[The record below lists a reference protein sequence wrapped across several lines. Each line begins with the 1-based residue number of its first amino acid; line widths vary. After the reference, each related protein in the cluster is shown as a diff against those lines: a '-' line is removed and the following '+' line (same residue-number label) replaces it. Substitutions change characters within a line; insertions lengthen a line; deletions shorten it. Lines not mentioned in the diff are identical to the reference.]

1 MIILASAS
9 PRRKEILS
17 ELGVDFRVV
26 VADTDESSDI
36 SDPVEL
42 TRELARRKGLAVYE
56 KLLQSGEYDAESAII
71 ISADTVV
78 CRDGE
83 ILGKPRDRAD
93 AVAMLTSLSGRS
105 HTVVSGVAVTV
116 RGVTRTDASVT
127 TVRVQEIPREE
138 IERYVDSGEPMDKAG
153 AYGIQGK
160 GCVLVDI
167 GGKNK
172 DNGIVLA
179 AHADT
184 LGAMVSEIKGNG
196 NLKVTPIGG
205 MNANNAEAENCRIVT
220 RFDGVYEGTFQLN
233 NASIHVNGEYDDTK
247 RKYDDM
253 EVVLDEVVSSKED
266 TEKLGIMAGDIVC
279 FDPRT
284 TVTEKGYIKSRF
296 LDDKLSVGILL
307 LPDSKSLST

>member
-36 SDPVEL
+36 SDPVKL

-105 HTVVSGVAVTV
+105 HTVVSAVAVTV

-153 AYGIQGK
+153 AYGIQGRFSVFVEGID
-160 GCVLVDI
+160 GCYFGVVGLPV
-167 GGKNK
+167 N
-172 DNGIVLA
+172 
-179 AHADT
+179 T
-184 LGAMVSEIKGNG
+184 LS
-196 NLKVTPIGG
+196 NLYL
-205 MNANNAEAENCRIVT
+205 EAT
-220 RFDGVYEGTFQLN
+220 
-233 NASIHVNGEYDDTK
+233 GE
-247 RKYDDM
+247 R
-253 EVVLDEVVSSKED
+253 
-266 TEKLGIMAGDIVC
+266 
-279 FDPRT
+279 
-284 TVTEKGYIKSRF
+284 
-296 LDDKLSVGILL
+296 LS
-307 LPDSKSLST
+307 

>member
-42 TRELARRKGLAVYE
+42 TRELARRKGLAAYE

-153 AYGIQGK
+153 AYGIQGRFSAFVEGID
-160 GCVLVDI
+160 GCYFGVVGLPV
-167 GGKNK
+167 N
-172 DNGIVLA
+172 
-179 AHADT
+179 T
-184 LGAMVSEIKGNG
+184 LS
-196 NLKVTPIGG
+196 NLYL
-205 MNANNAEAENCRIVT
+205 EAT
-220 RFDGVYEGTFQLN
+220 
-233 NASIHVNGEYDDTK
+233 GE
-247 RKYDDM
+247 R
-253 EVVLDEVVSSKED
+253 
-266 TEKLGIMAGDIVC
+266 
-279 FDPRT
+279 
-284 TVTEKGYIKSRF
+284 
-296 LDDKLSVGILL
+296 LS
-307 LPDSKSLST
+307 

>member
-105 HTVVSGVAVTV
+105 HTVVSAVAVTV

-153 AYGIQGK
+153 AYGIQGRFSVFVEGID
-160 GCVLVDI
+160 GCYFGVVGLPV
-167 GGKNK
+167 N
-172 DNGIVLA
+172 
-179 AHADT
+179 T
-184 LGAMVSEIKGNG
+184 LS
-196 NLKVTPIGG
+196 NLYL
-205 MNANNAEAENCRIVT
+205 EAT
-220 RFDGVYEGTFQLN
+220 
-233 NASIHVNGEYDDTK
+233 GE
-247 RKYDDM
+247 R
-253 EVVLDEVVSSKED
+253 
-266 TEKLGIMAGDIVC
+266 
-279 FDPRT
+279 
-284 TVTEKGYIKSRF
+284 
-296 LDDKLSVGILL
+296 LS
-307 LPDSKSLST
+307 

>member
-26 VADTDESSDI
+26 VADTDESSYI

-153 AYGIQGK
+153 AYGIQGRFSAFVEGID
-160 GCVLVDI
+160 GCYFGVVGLPV
-167 GGKNK
+167 N
-172 DNGIVLA
+172 
-179 AHADT
+179 T
-184 LGAMVSEIKGNG
+184 LS
-196 NLKVTPIGG
+196 NLYL
-205 MNANNAEAENCRIVT
+205 EAT
-220 RFDGVYEGTFQLN
+220 
-233 NASIHVNGEYDDTK
+233 GE
-247 RKYDDM
+247 R
-253 EVVLDEVVSSKED
+253 
-266 TEKLGIMAGDIVC
+266 
-279 FDPRT
+279 
-284 TVTEKGYIKSRF
+284 
-296 LDDKLSVGILL
+296 LS
-307 LPDSKSLST
+307 

>member
-105 HTVVSGVAVTV
+105 HTVVSSVAVTM

-153 AYGIQGK
+153 AYGIQGRFSAFVEGID
-160 GCVLVDI
+160 GCYFGVVGLPV
-167 GGKNK
+167 N
-172 DNGIVLA
+172 
-179 AHADT
+179 T
-184 LGAMVSEIKGNG
+184 LS
-196 NLKVTPIGG
+196 NLYL
-205 MNANNAEAENCRIVT
+205 EAT
-220 RFDGVYEGTFQLN
+220 
-233 NASIHVNGEYDDTK
+233 GE
-247 RKYDDM
+247 R
-253 EVVLDEVVSSKED
+253 
-266 TEKLGIMAGDIVC
+266 
-279 FDPRT
+279 
-284 TVTEKGYIKSRF
+284 
-296 LDDKLSVGILL
+296 LS
-307 LPDSKSLST
+307 

>member
-36 SDPVEL
+36 TDPVKL

-56 KLLQSGEYDAESAII
+56 KLLQSGEYDVESAII

-127 TVRVQEIPREE
+127 TVRVQEIPHEE

-160 GCVLVDI
+160 FSAFVEGIDGCYFGVVGLPV
-167 GGKNK
+167 N
-172 DNGIVLA
+172 
-179 AHADT
+179 T
-184 LGAMVSEIKGNG
+184 LS
-196 NLKVTPIGG
+196 NLYL
-205 MNANNAEAENCRIVT
+205 EAT
-220 RFDGVYEGTFQLN
+220 
-233 NASIHVNGEYDDTK
+233 GE
-247 RKYDDM
+247 R
-253 EVVLDEVVSSKED
+253 
-266 TEKLGIMAGDIVC
+266 
-279 FDPRT
+279 
-284 TVTEKGYIKSRF
+284 
-296 LDDKLSVGILL
+296 LS
-307 LPDSKSLST
+307 

>member
-1 MIILASAS
+1 MIMLASAS

-153 AYGIQGK
+153 AYGIQGRFSAFVEGID
-160 GCVLVDI
+160 GCYFGVVGLPV
-167 GGKNK
+167 N
-172 DNGIVLA
+172 
-179 AHADT
+179 T
-184 LGAMVSEIKGNG
+184 LS
-196 NLKVTPIGG
+196 NLYL
-205 MNANNAEAENCRIVT
+205 EAT
-220 RFDGVYEGTFQLN
+220 
-233 NASIHVNGEYDDTK
+233 GE
-247 RKYDDM
+247 R
-253 EVVLDEVVSSKED
+253 
-266 TEKLGIMAGDIVC
+266 
-279 FDPRT
+279 
-284 TVTEKGYIKSRF
+284 
-296 LDDKLSVGILL
+296 LS
-307 LPDSKSLST
+307 

>member
-153 AYGIQGK
+153 AYGIQGRFSVFVEGID
-160 GCVLVDI
+160 GCYFGVVGLPV
-167 GGKNK
+167 N
-172 DNGIVLA
+172 
-179 AHADT
+179 T
-184 LGAMVSEIKGNG
+184 LS
-196 NLKVTPIGG
+196 NLYL
-205 MNANNAEAENCRIVT
+205 EAT
-220 RFDGVYEGTFQLN
+220 
-233 NASIHVNGEYDDTK
+233 GE
-247 RKYDDM
+247 R
-253 EVVLDEVVSSKED
+253 
-266 TEKLGIMAGDIVC
+266 
-279 FDPRT
+279 
-284 TVTEKGYIKSRF
+284 
-296 LDDKLSVGILL
+296 LS
-307 LPDSKSLST
+307 

>member
-17 ELGVDFRVV
+17 ELDVDFRVV

-153 AYGIQGK
+153 AYGIQGRFSVFVEGID
-160 GCVLVDI
+160 GCYFGVVGLPV
-167 GGKNK
+167 N
-172 DNGIVLA
+172 
-179 AHADT
+179 T
-184 LGAMVSEIKGNG
+184 LS
-196 NLKVTPIGG
+196 NLYL
-205 MNANNAEAENCRIVT
+205 EAT
-220 RFDGVYEGTFQLN
+220 
-233 NASIHVNGEYDDTK
+233 GE
-247 RKYDDM
+247 R
-253 EVVLDEVVSSKED
+253 
-266 TEKLGIMAGDIVC
+266 
-279 FDPRT
+279 
-284 TVTEKGYIKSRF
+284 
-296 LDDKLSVGILL
+296 LS
-307 LPDSKSLST
+307 

>member
-1 MIILASAS
+1 MPFNKSYGSEKMIILASAS
-9 PRRKEILS
+9 PRRKEILCG
-17 ELGVDFRVV
+17 LGVELEVV

-105 HTVVSGVAVTV
+105 HTVVSAVAVTV

-160 GCVLVDI
+160 FSAFVEGIDGCYFGVVGLPV
-167 GGKNK
+167 N
-172 DNGIVLA
+172 
-179 AHADT
+179 T
-184 LGAMVSEIKGNG
+184 LS
-196 NLKVTPIGG
+196 NLYL
-205 MNANNAEAENCRIVT
+205 EAT
-220 RFDGVYEGTFQLN
+220 
-233 NASIHVNGEYDDTK
+233 GE
-247 RKYDDM
+247 R
-253 EVVLDEVVSSKED
+253 
-266 TEKLGIMAGDIVC
+266 
-279 FDPRT
+279 
-284 TVTEKGYIKSRF
+284 
-296 LDDKLSVGILL
+296 LS
-307 LPDSKSLST
+307 

>member
-153 AYGIQGK
+153 AYGIQGRFSAFVEGID
-160 GCVLVDI
+160 GCYFGVVGLPV
-167 GGKNK
+167 N
-172 DNGIVLA
+172 
-179 AHADT
+179 T
-184 LGAMVSEIKGNG
+184 LS
-196 NLKVTPIGG
+196 NLYL
-205 MNANNAEAENCRIVT
+205 EAT
-220 RFDGVYEGTFQLN
+220 
-233 NASIHVNGEYDDTK
+233 GE
-247 RKYDDM
+247 R
-253 EVVLDEVVSSKED
+253 
-266 TEKLGIMAGDIVC
+266 
-279 FDPRT
+279 
-284 TVTEKGYIKSRF
+284 
-296 LDDKLSVGILL
+296 LS
-307 LPDSKSLST
+307 

>member
-83 ILGKPRDRAD
+83 ILGKPHDRAD

-153 AYGIQGK
+153 AYGIQGRFSAFVEGID
-160 GCVLVDI
+160 GCYFGVVGLPV
-167 GGKNK
+167 N
-172 DNGIVLA
+172 
-179 AHADT
+179 T
-184 LGAMVSEIKGNG
+184 LS
-196 NLKVTPIGG
+196 NLYL
-205 MNANNAEAENCRIVT
+205 EAT
-220 RFDGVYEGTFQLN
+220 
-233 NASIHVNGEYDDTK
+233 GE
-247 RKYDDM
+247 R
-253 EVVLDEVVSSKED
+253 
-266 TEKLGIMAGDIVC
+266 
-279 FDPRT
+279 
-284 TVTEKGYIKSRF
+284 
-296 LDDKLSVGILL
+296 LS
-307 LPDSKSLST
+307 

>member
-1 MIILASAS
+1 MCPFCLFIKRVRTEKMIILASAS

-153 AYGIQGK
+153 AYGIQGRFSAFVEGID
-160 GCVLVDI
+160 GCYFGVVGLPV
-167 GGKNK
+167 N
-172 DNGIVLA
+172 
-179 AHADT
+179 T
-184 LGAMVSEIKGNG
+184 LS
-196 NLKVTPIGG
+196 NLYL
-205 MNANNAEAENCRIVT
+205 EAT
-220 RFDGVYEGTFQLN
+220 
-233 NASIHVNGEYDDTK
+233 GE
-247 RKYDDM
+247 R
-253 EVVLDEVVSSKED
+253 
-266 TEKLGIMAGDIVC
+266 
-279 FDPRT
+279 
-284 TVTEKGYIKSRF
+284 
-296 LDDKLSVGILL
+296 LS
-307 LPDSKSLST
+307 

>member
-105 HTVVSGVAVTV
+105 HTVVSSVAVTV

-127 TVRVQEIPREE
+127 TVRVQDIPREE

-160 GCVLVDI
+160 FSAFVEGIDGCYFGVVGLPV
-167 GGKNK
+167 N
-172 DNGIVLA
+172 
-179 AHADT
+179 T
-184 LGAMVSEIKGNG
+184 LS
-196 NLKVTPIGG
+196 NLYL
-205 MNANNAEAENCRIVT
+205 EAT
-220 RFDGVYEGTFQLN
+220 
-233 NASIHVNGEYDDTK
+233 GE
-247 RKYDDM
+247 R
-253 EVVLDEVVSSKED
+253 
-266 TEKLGIMAGDIVC
+266 
-279 FDPRT
+279 
-284 TVTEKGYIKSRF
+284 
-296 LDDKLSVGILL
+296 LS
-307 LPDSKSLST
+307 